1 MMQTRNAAFET
12 HPFITPEWLAAD
24 PVAALET
31 APPWVRLHSITRPEE
46 LDAAPVV
53 SIAMGG
59 KFIMTIGLTLSEAAV
74 LFEIS
79 RYGHRGVTNSNH
91 TKPVPTIYARMSFR
105 DAASDM
111 MTFSRIL
118 YGAEEHEVIKQGRIK
133 SDLRGEN
140 LHTIPGGKPD
150 KDARKT
156 TMRHV
161 ERLARER
168 EAGGTLPKGFDIPAY
183 LANIERLFT
192 IVDREAGGDD
202 PIALLPLI
210 SRETPAWSLGAI
222 TTDETLERLKH
233 AAFTIAFALDMLPAH
248 EVPNFLRDW
257 QDQKPLRPWLDG
269 LEYDR
274 RMMTG
279 EPLATF
285 NDLVG
290 A

>member
-12 HPFITPEWLAAD
+12 HPLITPEWLAAD

-31 APPWVRLHSITRPEE
+31 APSWVRLHSITRPEE
-46 LDAAPVV
+46 LEAPVV

-59 KFIMTIGLTLSEAAV
+59 KFIMTIGLTLAEAAV

-133 SDLRGEN
+133 SDLRREN

-161 ERLARER
+161 ARLARER
-168 EAGGTLPKGFDIPAY
+168 EAGGTLAKGLDIPAY
-183 LANIERLFT
+183 LANIERLFA
-192 IVDREAGGDD
+192 IVDREANGDD
-202 PIALLPLI
+202 PIAALPLVADDKPGWPCGEM
-210 SRETPAWSLGAI
+210 SVEDTVG
-222 TTDETLERLKH
+222 RLTS
-233 AAFTIAFALDMLPAH
+233 APFAIAFALRLPEYETA
-248 EVPNFLRDW
+248 PFLRDW
-257 QDQKPLRPWLDG
+257 QDHKPLEPWLEG
-269 LEYDR
+269 FAQDR
-274 RMMTG
+274 RTVT
-279 EPLATF
+279 EA
-285 NDLVG
+285 
-290 A
+290 